1 MDAVRHDVKD
11 VNGHKNTILSSIDSA
26 ETEDHTD
33 REDYSESN
41 ALLVPKRGG
50 MSRKSDKTR
59 RNVQWND
66 RNGNKLVEI
75 MEFEPSDVSDSD
87 GDDDDGK
94 DYCMS
99 LAPGT
104 DTRQYSHT
112 YAVHGTGVFP
122 RDGL

>member
-11 VNGHKNTILSSIDSA
+11 VNGHKNTSFSSIDSA

-33 REDYSESN
+33 GEDYSESN

-75 MEFEPSDVSDSD
+75 LEFEPSDVSDSD
-87 GDDDDGK
+87 EDDDDAK
-94 DYCMS
+94 DYCMCIIM
-99 LAPGT
+99 
-104 DTRQYSHT
+104 
-112 YAVHGTGVFP
+112 
-122 RDGL
+122 

>member
-11 VNGHKNTILSSIDSA
+11 VNGHKNTSFSSIDSA

-33 REDYSESN
+33 GEDYSESN

-75 MEFEPSDVSDSD
+75 LEFEPSVFSRYLLEELGFALHKFSKVLFALAMD
-87 GDDDDGK
+87 G
-94 DYCMS
+94 S
-99 LAPGT
+99 
-104 DTRQYSHT
+104 
-112 YAVHGTGVFP
+112 
-122 RDGL
+122 